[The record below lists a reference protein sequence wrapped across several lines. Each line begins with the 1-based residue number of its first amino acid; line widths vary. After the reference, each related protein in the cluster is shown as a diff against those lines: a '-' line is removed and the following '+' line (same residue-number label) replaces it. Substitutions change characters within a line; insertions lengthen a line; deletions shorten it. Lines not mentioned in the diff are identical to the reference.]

1 MNFSL
6 RQRLN
11 ISRFAIHHPWLT
23 INFWIAV
30 SVAGLL
36 AFSSLKYAL
45 FPDVTFPV
53 IIIRASGN
61 FETVVETE
69 TNLTSPIEQSI
80 LNLDSIESVASSTFP
95 NQTVI
100 TSLFFA
106 GDSLDNAENSI
117 KKVLETV
124 KLPPYSEIEILPY
137 NLNESSA
144 ISYVLTSENLTVEEI
159 TTIATE
165 KIIPPLESIEGI
177 LKINILGLE
186 SPDNEDISPSL
197 IRFNGEEGLGIQVI
211 KRGDGNTLE
220 VVRDVEIAMTKLTPS
235 LTDSDIEVNI
245 AQTEATYIKE
255 ATQATIDTLVLA
267 IILAIVIIFP
277 FLGDIKAT
285 LITALAIPISLLG
298 TFIVMA
304 IGNFNL
310 ESITLLALALVIGIV
325 VDDAIVDV
333 ENISRLIQAGETP
346 KQAALKGSDEIGL
359 TTSASTLTIVAVFLP
374 VALTTGNVGQFF
386 KPFGLTVS
394 AAVIISLLVARTL
407 SPVLA
412 MLWLGKS
419 QRGESLREGGEE
431 EEKGRGKTGR
441 QEYRQTGRQADRK
454 TGRQGRF
461 ILNFESL
468 GDRVLEK
475 YRNLLIWSL
484 SHRKIVLVIALTSFI
499 VGIGLIPLI
508 PQGFIP
514 QLDRGEF
521 NVIYTSQLPNI
532 PIGGNVN
539 QNSEEETPVN
549 DDNSSSFGW
558 LGEIRQNPDGFL
570 LRRSRRVGDN
580 IEASI
585 LEIPEVE
592 STFNIVGFR
601 GQPNKGKIYVKL
613 RKDRQFSTAQVQNKI
628 RENLPII
635 KGVSISVEDIKFVDT
650 GDGKP
655 FSFALQGE
663 NLTSLFE
670 TAIEV
675 KPSLENSS
683 GLTDL
688 TVSPDLP
695 DNIDNI
701 ITIERFNGVRS
712 ITFSANIAPGYVLGD
727 LTTEVVNTISPLLPS
742 DVNIFLGGDYGRMKE
757 VARQFTIIFVL
768 SIVFMLSL
776 LWLLFGSLIE
786 PLVVGF
792 TLPLSIVGAMVALLI
807 TQSDFGMISLIGV
820 IFLLGLLDKNALL
833 LIDYAKQ
840 QRQKGMSREDA
851 IILTGVTRLR
861 PILMTTFSTILGML
875 PIALGWGVGA
885 ELRQPMAVAIIGG
898 LITSTLLSLII
909 VPVFYCSIEDF
920 WLKINIFGK
929 KI

>member
-1 MNFSL
+1 MSL
-6 RQRLN
+6 SFRQRFN

-36 AFSSLKYAL
+36 AFSSLKYTL

-69 TNLTSPIEQSI
+69 TNLTSPIENSI
-80 LNLDSIESVASSTFP
+80 ITLDSIESVASSTFP
-95 NQTVI
+95 NETVI

-106 GDSLDNAENSI
+106 GDTLDNAQKTIEKAI
-117 KKVLETV
+117 KTV
-124 KLPPYSEIEILPY
+124 KLPTYSKLEIIPY

-144 ISYVLTSENLTVEEI
+144 ISYVLTSETK
-159 TTIATE
+159 TIEDIAEVVKT
-165 KIIPPLESIEGI
+165 KIIPPLESLDGI
-177 LKINILGLE
+177 LKVNVLGLE
-186 SPDNEDISPSL
+186 SPVNKDISPSL
-197 IRFNGEEGLGIQVI
+197 IRFNGKEGLGIQIV

-220 VVRDVEIAMTKLTPS
+220 VVKAVETTMTKLLPS
-235 LTDSDIEVNI
+235 LADMDIKANI
-245 AQTEATYIKE
+245 AQTEATYIQE
-255 ATQATIDTLVLA
+255 ATQSTIDTLILA
-267 IILAIVIIFP
+267 IILAVLIIFP
-277 FLGDIKAT
+277 FLANFKAT
-285 LITALAIPISLLG
+285 FITALAIPISLFG

-310 ESITLLALALVIGIV
+310 ETITLLALALVIGIV

-333 ENISRLIQAGETP
+333 ENIMRHIEEGDNP
-346 KQAALKGSDEIGL
+346 KEAAIKGTDEIGL
-359 TTSASTLTIVAVFLP
+359 TVTASTLSIVAVFLP
-374 VALTTGNVGQFF
+374 IALTTGNLGQFF

-412 MLWLGKS
+412 MLWLRKEKEEDTG
-419 QRGESLREGGEE
+419 REEDKR
-431 EEKGRGKTGR
+431 KGRFSVYY
-441 QEYRQTGRQADRK
+441 QL
-454 TGRQGRF
+454 F
-461 ILNFESL
+461 I
-468 GDRVLEK
+468 DRVLQK

-484 SHRKIVLVIALTSFI
+484 SHRKIVLVIALVSFI
-499 VGIGLIPLI
+499 LGIILIPFI

-521 NVIYTSQLPNI
+521 NVIYTSELPKI
-532 PIGGNVN
+532 PASWNLN
-539 QNSEEETPVN
+539 QNAGKDTSVN
-549 DDNSSSFGW
+549 DNSSFGW
-558 LGEIRQNPDGFL
+558 LGEIKQNPNGFL
-570 LRRSRRVGDN
+570 LRRSRRVGDE
-580 IEASI
+580 IEASV
-585 LEIPEVE
+585 LQIPEVE

-601 GQPNKGKIYVKL
+601 GQPNRGKIYVKL
-613 RKDRQFSTAQVQNKI
+613 RKNRKFSTAQVQNKI
-628 RENLPII
+628 RENLPVI
-635 KGVSISVEDIKFVDT
+635 KGVSVSVEDIKFVDT
-650 GDGKP
+650 GDDKP

-663 NLTSLFE
+663 NLTSLFDSA
-670 TAIEV
+670 TKV
-675 KPSLENSS
+675 KSSLNNLS

-688 TVSPDLP
+688 TVSPPLP
-695 DNIDNI
+695 ENTDNIL
-701 ITIERFNGVRS
+701 TIEHFNGVRS
-712 ITFSANIAPGYVLGD
+712 ITFSANIAEGFVLGD
-727 LTTEVVNTISPLLPS
+727 LTQEVVNQIQPLLPF
-742 DVNIFLGGDYGRMKE
+742 DVNIFLGGDYGRME
-757 VARQFTIIFVL
+757 VVLKQFTIIFIL

-776 LWLLFGSLIE
+776 LGVLFGSLLE
-786 PLVVGF
+786 PLVVAF

-840 QRQKGMSREDA
+840 QRKKGMARQDA
-851 IILTGVTRLR
+851 IILTGMTRLR

-909 VPVFYCSIEDF
+909 VPVFYTFIEDF
-920 WLKINIFGK
+920 WLKIIKRN
-929 KI
+929 